1 MNIKDKYMTDMN
13 RKKLSSEFKKNL
25 ADLMYEKYDSDEE
38 LVSEEIPEFD
48 FPEKD
53 EADIMPDIIN
63 AENKPNIKIFR
74 YIVSAAAVLAVAV
87 SSVLFMKNELP
98 EHNISNDVKSTTI
111 TLPRYNEES
120 QTEYKKKQTGE
131 AVSLN
136 TSAVPKTITETSA
149 VSVQNGSDTTRT
161 TNNDFTKK
169 AETQKQFSVTQA
181 PAETNSEPEKPVT
194 TAQITEPYSETTTQ
208 PETTTEISP
217 DVTSAPVTSE
227 TDVTS
232 VTESEEEIILD
243 GNKKILAG
251 KYADI
256 YAEVTLLDD
265 GLVDVSYKC
274 RSNTELCALMFY
286 PAYNNMTVVSCTSD
300 IGADVSDNCVL
311 LVTVPVNTDL
321 NGKEIAH
328 YTFRLDKDAPDGKYE
343 MGFTCYPDFTYANKI
358 LTNSDKQ
365 LTFEQL
371 AIVNVNFIPDYIEIN
386 RTRSN

>member
-48 FPEKD
+48 FSEKD
-53 EADIMPDIIN
+53 ESDITPDIIN
-63 AENKPNIKIFR
+63 AENKPDIKIFR
-74 YIVSAAAVLAVAV
+74 YIASAAAVLAVAV

-98 EHNISNDVKSTTI
+98 EHNILNDVKSTTI

-120 QTEYKKKQTGE
+120 QTEYNKKQTGE
-131 AVSLN
+131 AMSLN
-136 TSAVPKTITETSA
+136 TSAVPKTISETSA

-161 TNNDFTKK
+161 TYTDFTKK

-194 TAQITEPYSETTTQ
+194 TAQITEPYTETVSQ
-208 PETTTEISP
+208 PETNTERNPDITSEP
-217 DVTSAPVTSE
+217 DVTY
-227 TDVTS
+227 
-232 VTESEEEIILD
+232 VTEPEEEIISD
-243 GNKKILAG
+243 GNKNILAG
-251 KYADI
+251 KYAEI

-265 GLVDVSYKC
+265 GLIDVSYKC
-274 RSNTELCALMFY
+274 RSNTELCSLVFY
-286 PAYNNMTVVSCTSD
+286 PEYNNMTVVSCTSD

-311 LVTVPVNTDL
+311 LMTVPVNTDL

-328 YTFRLDKDAPDGKYE
+328 YTFRLDEDAPDGEYE
-343 MGFTCYPDFTYANKI
+343 MGFTHYPDFTYANKI
-358 LTNSDKQ
+358 LINNDK
-365 LTFEQL
+365 LL
-371 AIVNVNFIPDYIEIN
+371 AVVNVNFIPGLIEIN
-386 RTRSN
+386 RTDSN